1 MLVARGFSLLC
12 ALAIAAPV
20 AVAQPKSA
28 VTPLVG
34 ATEVISLTTP
44 TGFIDDAVAADGDR
58 VAYVVAD
65 AASRAELHVVT
76 LSTKQDVVVDLA
88 KVTLHPVAL
97 QLVGQ
102 RAFVVGR
109 LEDGKQ
115 IAALVELAAKGKRPA
130 GTVVYKIAPADH
142 ITLIARDG
150 KQRVAVHRTAAT
162 KVGTRHDVELVAIET
177 GRRIAPL
184 RSLELD
190 AAGTNKQL
198 DFRVNHWTEGYT
210 RAHGIKAGAWD
221 RKEDQRSPDSEASYD
236 LIKRKVEKWPM
247 QDLFEQRRRF
257 QTLADAGGRGD
268 FFRVNWDNTGLQVW
282 DDARPKAVELDQAFA
297 TYDPKS
303 LLGEILAD
311 GSAWIVLKTDP
322 VNAAAV
328 ARKKADPE
336 YVDVFRM
343 TADGKA
349 TRKARILAPGARH
362 RFGIVVGDAN
372 RFWLVERNQGFE
384 RGGKRLTVYQLQ

>member
-1 MLVARGFSLLC
+1 M
-12 ALAIAAPV
+12 ALAAPV
-20 AVAQPKSA
+20 ARATPKPA
-28 VTPLVG
+28 VPPLVG
-34 ATEVISLTTP
+34 ASEVIAVTTP
-44 TGFIDDAVAADGDR
+44 TGFIDDAVAADKDR

-65 AASRAELHVVT
+65 AANRAELHVVT
-76 LSTKQDVVVDLA
+76 IATKQEAVVDLA
-88 KVTLHPVAL
+88 KVTLHPIAL

-115 IAALVELAAKGKRPA
+115 IAALVELAAKGKKPA
-130 GTVVYKIAPADH
+130 GTVVYKIAPADD
-142 ITLIARDG
+142 ITLVARDG

-162 KVGTRHDVELVAIET
+162 KVGTRHDVELLAIET
-177 GRRIAPL
+177 GRRVAPA

-190 AAGTNKQL
+190 AGGTNKQL
-198 DFRVNHWTEGYT
+198 EFRVNHWTDGYT
-210 RAHGIKAGAWD
+210 RAHGTKAGEWD
-221 RKEDQRSPDSEASYD
+221 RKEDQRSPDGEATYD
-236 LIKRKVEKWPM
+236 LIKRKLDKRPV

-268 FFRVNWDNTGLQVW
+268 FFRVNWDNNGLQAW
-282 DDARPKAVELDQAFA
+282 DDAKPRAVELDQPFA

-303 LLGEILAD
+303 LLGEITAD

-322 VNAAAV
+322 VNPAAV

-343 TADGKA
+343 SADGKA
-349 TRKARILAPGARH
+349 ARKARVLAPGARH
-362 RFGIVVGDAN
+362 RFGIVAGDDT
-372 RFWLVERNQGFE
+372 RFWLLERNSGFE
-384 RGGKRLTVYQLQ
+384 RGGKRLSVYQLQ